1 MFFARLEENPDI
13 KINTEEHK
21 SYIWR
26 NPIEAL
32 KENLIQDLNICI
44 KMFYKI

>member
-1 MFFARLEENPDI
+1 MYSTKLKYEPEI
-13 KINTEEHK
+13 KINPEEHK

-26 NPIEAL
+26 KPIDAL
-32 KENLIQDLNICI
+32 KENLIEDLDVCI